1 MILTAL
7 PALPSQTK
15 SSIQQN
21 IAQILQLHEDLL
33 SELQEAIP
41 QADLTRSAQQE
52 AYPVTKAKHIRFHS
66 ADIIPGRLGE
76 HRATRRLRHSLEIG
90 RSPDR
95 RPQGLV
101 IDTKAVN
108 SIARIFNRHVS
119 INTATSLNMLTQQD
133 ETLLYLRRVRRALD
147 YDVLGAYHYVQRF
160 AWLAGIR
167 ARSRSVAENHC
178 LGEQSRVW

>member
-7 PALPSQTK
+7 PALPGQTK

-33 SELQEAIP
+33 SELQQAIP
-41 QADLTRSAQQE
+41 QADFTKSAQHE
-52 AYPVTKAKHIRFHS
+52 AYPITKAKHIRFHS

-95 RPQGLV
+95 RPRGLV

-108 SIARIFNRHVS
+108 SIAKIFNRHVS
-119 INTATSLNMLTQQD
+119 TTIAASLITLTQQD
-133 ETLLYLRRVRRALD
+133 ETILYLRRVRGTLD
-147 YDVLGAYHYVQRF
+147 YDVLGAYHHVQRF
-160 AWLAGIR
+160 ARLAGIR
-167 ARSRSVAENHC
+167 TRSRSVAKNHC
-178 LGEQSRVW
+178 LGE